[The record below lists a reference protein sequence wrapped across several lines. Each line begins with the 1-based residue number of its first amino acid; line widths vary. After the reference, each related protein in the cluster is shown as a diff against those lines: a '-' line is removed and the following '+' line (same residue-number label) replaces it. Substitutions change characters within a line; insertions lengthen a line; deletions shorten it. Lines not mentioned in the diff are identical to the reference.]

1 MPSPTLLTCHHL
13 HLTDSLGTLSISNLH
28 ILSISNLL
36 TLSISNLHTLSIS
49 NLLSVVS
56 LFPLTEGSS
65 YKEVSC
71 ADIRATPCQT
81 RDLTDLFTPD
91 PKYCL
96 VHLPP
101 TGL

>member
-13 HLTDSLGTLSISNLH
+13 HLTDSLGTLNISNLH

-36 TLSISNLHTLSIS
+36 TLSIS

-65 YKEVSC
+65 FKEVSC

-91 PKYCL
+91 PKYC
-96 VHLPP
+96 
-101 TGL
+101 